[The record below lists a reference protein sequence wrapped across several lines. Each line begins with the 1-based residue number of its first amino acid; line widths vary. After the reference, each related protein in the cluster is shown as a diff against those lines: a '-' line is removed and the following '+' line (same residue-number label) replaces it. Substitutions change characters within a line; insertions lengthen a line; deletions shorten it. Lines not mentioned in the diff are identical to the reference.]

1 MERLSTQRAAAGTVT
16 FLKPLRLS
24 FQQNTQ
30 QRREPAVLHFD
41 HVPVKV
47 RDVEIQHVQPRNQLS
62 PVQTEGTAFHSVP
75 SARMARSV
83 SQEDWGGTPPRKGAG
98 SGVRALPQGSGRHSA
113 HWVEEQG
120 KTARNL
126 LFSLQGDLLLSLAW
140 VQLPA
145 SPQWPPCPPDFLPLL
160 PPCSREPKALKMC

>member
-1 MERLSTQRAAAGTVT
+1 MERLSTQRAGAGTVT

-24 FQQNTQ
+24 FQEQNTQ
-30 QRREPAVLHFD
+30 QRPEPTALYFD

-62 PVQTEGTAFHSVP
+62 PVQTEGTAFHSVL
-75 SARMARSV
+75 SAGMARV
-83 SQEDWGGTPPRKGAG
+83 CPWKTGGDSSREG
-98 SGVRALPQGSGRHSA
+98 SRERVRALPLGSGRHSA

-126 LFSLQGDLLLSLAW
+126 LFSLHGDLLPSLAW
-140 VQLPA
+140 VQLLA

-160 PPCSREPKALKMC
+160 PPCSREL